1 LTYLRIMRP
10 PTVTAEIY
18 DAVIEELAVG
28 ARRPLGLIVH
38 AAGEVDGCWQ
48 IVEVWYGEEYA
59 RRFDLDRLAP
69 AMKAVTG
76 RPPPGDATLVAYELH
91 EVIVP

>member
-1 LTYLRIMRP
+1 LAYLRIVRP

-18 DAVIEELAVG
+18 DAVIEELGVA
-28 ARRPLGLIVH
+28 ARHPLGLIVH

-59 RRFDLDRLAP
+59 RRFDLDRLVP
-69 AMKAVTG
+69 AVRAVTG
-76 RPPPGDATLVAYELH
+76 SPPPGDAPIVAYQLH